1 MQGMH
6 IAVIAADLLP
16 DRLGGAEV
24 HAVELIRRLAKQGHT
39 FDVFV
44 GDSTEI
50 ASTLPVNV
58 TVHPVRYP
66 KIPNLCGIS
75 YIVVSPNH
83 IKKILR
89 GKKVDLLW
97 AKQVFPQGV
106 VAALLA
112 GYLKK
117 PLYMTAQNPL
127 DYEEELVLKG
137 PIPFKHLWPKALRPL
152 VSFALR
158 KADVVACVSQ
168 YSKEQA
174 KKLGARRTVIIPN
187 GVDTIKFKV
196 KSENLKMRKKIRI
209 ITTSSLIPRNGL
221 DTLIDAVALLPKRF
235 DWGLVIAGDGPEED
249 NLKLQMKKYKLEKK
263 IKLLGRV
270 ENRKIP
276 TLLASADLFVR
287 LARKEGFC
295 VSFLE
300 AMAAGVPIIATS
312 IGGIPDF
319 VIDGKTGMLVA
330 PDHPYEAAQSM
341 KRVLEDPE
349 LRGRLTRNARTL
361 VKNRYNW
368 DRIADEVK
376 EVFRTLA

>member
-1 MQGMH
+1 MH

-117 PLYMTAQNPL
+117 PLYMTAQN
-127 DYEEELVLKG
+127 
-137 PIPFKHLWPKALRPL
+137 PFKHLWPKALRPL

-287 LARKEGFC
+287 LSRKEGFG

>member
-1 MQGMH
+1 MH

-83 IKKILR
+83 IKKVLR

-168 YSKEQA
+168 YSKEQV

-187 GVDTIKFKV
+187 GVDLKKFNFQRAKFQG
-196 KSENLKMRKKIRI
+196 KRKILI
-209 ITTSSLIPRNGL
+209 VSTSSLIPRNGL
-221 DTLIDAVALLPKRF
+221 DTLIEAVALLPKSIN
-235 DWGLVIAGDGPEED
+235 WELVIAGDGPENA
-249 NLKLQMKKYKLEKK
+249 NLKSQISNLKMEDR
-263 IKLLGRV
+263 IKLVGRV
-270 ENRKIP
+270 KNSDIP
-276 TLLASADLFVR
+276 DLLSTADLFVR
-287 LARKEGFC
+287 LSRKEGFG

-312 IGGIPDF
+312 VGGIPDF
-319 VIDGKTGMLVA
+319 VLDGKTGMLVA

-368 DRIADEVK
+368 DTIADEVK